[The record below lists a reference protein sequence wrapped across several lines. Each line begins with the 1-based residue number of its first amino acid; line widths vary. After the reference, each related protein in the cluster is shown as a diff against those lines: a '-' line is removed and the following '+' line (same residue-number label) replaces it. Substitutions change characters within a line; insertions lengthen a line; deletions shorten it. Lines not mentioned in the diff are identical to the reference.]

1 MTFQNKYP
9 IFNLAEAQFSVEA
22 LEPMGSKRKAWLTYK
37 LNNQDT
43 RILYKQGRP
52 NTEEDMAEKATCE
65 LAELLGLPHAN
76 YHFAKLKNGD
86 PCVISPS
93 FLEKNDEMRFGNEL
107 IEGFDKENKFKNTQH
122 TLEAILS
129 ALEQNKTQ
137 LQSSP
142 HSEHAQKIITAPDL
156 FIGYLCFDAWVGNT
170 DRHAENWGIITN
182 KINKINFL
190 APTFDH
196 ASSLGRNESD
206 ERRIERL
213 KTKDK
218 GFNVRAYIQKAKM
231 PIYDADG
238 HELNIRTLV
247 QECKKHNIVA
257 TQYWIN
263 KIIDTMHDT
272 KPVYRIFDQIPD
284 VFISQPAKDFALAIL
299 NESVNILNELRDE

>member
-1 MTFQNKYP
+1 MTIQNKYP

-52 NTEEDMAEKATCE
+52 NTEEDMAEKVTCE
-65 LAELLGLPHAN
+65 LAELLGLPHAK
-76 YHFAKLKNGD
+76 YDFARLKNSD
-86 PCVISPS
+86 TCVISYS

-122 TLEAILS
+122 TVKAILF

-137 LQSSP
+137 LQSLT
-142 HSEHAQKIITAPDL
+142 HSKHAQKIRTVQDL

-182 KINKINFL
+182 KIDKINFL

-231 PIYDADG
+231 PIYDAEG

-247 QECKKHNIVA
+247 HECKQHNIDA

-263 KIIDTMHDT
+263 KIIDIMQDA
-272 KPVYRIFDQIPD
+272 KPLYGIFDKIPD
-284 VFISQPAKDFALAIL
+284 VFMSEPAKDFALAIL
-299 NESVNILNELRDE
+299 NESVNILSELRDD